1 MATAPSKMNI
11 FQKFQRRATEEVMP
25 SLFMYDMPILVAFIG
40 LCQGRQSVSKSL
52 NQAV

>member
-1 MATAPSKMNI
+1 
-11 FQKFQRRATEEVMP
+11 MP

-52 NQAV
+52 NQAVDKLENRSLYHERDSRLRICAYQ